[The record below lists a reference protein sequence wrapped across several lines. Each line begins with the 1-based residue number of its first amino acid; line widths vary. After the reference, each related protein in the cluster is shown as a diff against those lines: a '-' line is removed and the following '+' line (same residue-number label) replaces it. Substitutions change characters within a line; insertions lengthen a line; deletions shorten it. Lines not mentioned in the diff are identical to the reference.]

1 MSQNFRF
8 EENDLYILTVTL
20 IINYVFQ
27 LKWKLLTKRFLFLN
41 FKHQN
46 LEPENLAAVE
56 GS

>member
-27 LKWKLLTKRFLFLN
+27 LKWKLVNDFYF
-41 FKHQN
+41 
-46 LEPENLAAVE
+46 
-56 GS
+56 